1 MEAQALAKVDFIMA
15 VVFLQVVN
23 ACLKRVGEISGDSDE
38 LATSTVTSTATGLT
52 ATEAFTDS
60 RRQHKIDVMLQLWNE
75 GIHEVYSMGLLA
87 KEAAT
92 ATLSL
97 TDGGREYDLPSDF
110 ERFAGTTYKTRAI
123 RGATTG
129 LILHEYRGGYAE
141 MLVDQP
147 TASDYRGEPNA
158 WALSPAADKI
168 RLDRT
173 QATQQEGQ
181 TYNFLYDKRLSLTST
196 MATAAMPFSDT
207 VADAMV
213 PVISEAYERT
223 FKKDFS
229 QDFLQNALARSLNYM
244 TRSQPKDRYG
254 KRRG

>member
-1 MEAQALAKVDFIMA
+1 MI
-15 VVFLQVVN
+15 FLDVMN
-23 ACLKRVGEISGDSDE
+23 SCLKRVGEIAGDSDE

-60 RRQHKIDVMLQLWNE
+60 RRQHKIDVMIQLWNE
-75 GIHEVYSMGLLA
+75 GIHEVYSMNLLA

-92 ATLSL
+92 ATISL
-97 TDGGREYDLPSDF
+97 TDGGREYDLPDDF
-110 ERFAGTTYKTRAI
+110 ERFAGRTYYDRAI

-129 LILHEYRGGYAE
+129 LVVHEYSGGYAK

-147 TASDYRGEPNA
+147 TASDYIGEPNA
-158 WALSPAADKI
+158 YAISPAADKI
-168 RLDRT
+168 RFDRT
-173 QATQQEGQ
+173 QATQQEGE

-196 MATAAMPFSDT
+196 MATSSMPFSDT

-213 PVISEAYERT
+213 PVIAESYERV

-229 QDFLQNALARSLNYM
+229 QDFLVNALARSLRYM

-254 KRRG
+254 TRRG